1 MPVSVTYSQSFIRLM
16 KTLSTEELK
25 LIGDFV
31 TLLKTTG
38 YSSLPGRN
46 KPSTEVSKNHAHRI
60 KLIQYAIDKDL
71 WHYHVGHVKYN
82 QSKPFGD
89 WTSSHVIHYQN
100 GENSNA
106 RFVHYASHPPMRL
119 PHKSSLI

>member
-1 MPVSVTYSQSFIRLM
+1 MPVSVTYSQSFISLM
-16 KTLSTEELK
+16 KTLSIEELK

-46 KPSTEVSKNHAHRI
+46 KPSTEVSENHANRI
-60 KLIQYAIDKDL
+60 KLIQYAIEKEL

-89 WTSSHVIHYQN
+89 WTSSYVVHYQN
-100 GENSNA
+100 GKNNA
-106 RFVHYASHPPMRL
+106 RFVHYDSHPPMLL
-119 PHKSSLI
+119 PQKSSLI